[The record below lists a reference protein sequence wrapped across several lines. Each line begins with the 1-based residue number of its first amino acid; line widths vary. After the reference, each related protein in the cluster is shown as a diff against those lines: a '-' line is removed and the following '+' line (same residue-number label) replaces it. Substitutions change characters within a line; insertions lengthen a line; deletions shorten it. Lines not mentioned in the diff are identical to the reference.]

1 MEKYAYCQDN
11 EHKYL
16 CPIQSRNIGLCVKNL
31 EDCDKLL
38 TERNQNMIPK
48 IRGIMDE
55 RAKDYGYEDKYLY
68 NNCGTLVNVKDITY
82 ENYGILGE
90 NIKICS
96 WNVWGLLKYKQPF
109 MTWSI
114 NKRINNI
121 IDIILKENIDIL
133 CLQEVSTP
141 VYKILRERIGDKYY
155 FYEESINTE
164 KTISERNR
172 SLEILFLSKI
182 RAYKYTNYLLGGNL
196 NYKNNLS
203 VLEFPNFV
211 IFGCYFQAGSKYS
224 IGQENKWF
232 HYSRCRSE
240 QLEILFQEIRK
251 YKQEKMVILGDINFH
266 LDGVIED
273 WPEVGNLQKLKE
285 YGFIDSYRSLFPN
298 IEANP
303 GFTEDTQLNLMRY
316 NSKFLDKQFRYDGIL
331 SKGLTPV
338 DCKILGTNQIRLTT
352 DEIANMIDQFVY
364 IENIDKI
371 RVVKSVENPDGELA
385 LWPSD
390 HFGILTHFS

>member
-1 MEKYAYCQDN
+1 MEKYAYCDDKD
-11 EHKYL
+11 HKYL
-16 CPIQSRNIGLCVKNL
+16 CPMQSRNIGLCVKNA

-38 TERNQNMIPK
+38 TERNENMIPK
-48 IRGIMDE
+48 IRGIVDD
-55 RAKDYGYEDKYLY
+55 RSKDYGYEDKYLY
-68 NNCGTLVNVKDITY
+68 NNCATLVNVQDINY

-90 NIKICS
+90 NLKICS
-96 WNVWGLLKYKQPF
+96 WNVWGILKYKKPF
-109 MTWSI
+109 ITWSL

-121 IDIILKENIDIL
+121 IDIILQEDIDIL
-133 CLQEVSTP
+133 CLQEISTP
-141 VYKILRERIGDKYY
+141 VYKILRARLGDKYY
-155 FYEESINTE
+155 FYDENINIE
-164 KTISERNR
+164 KTSTERNR
-172 SLEILFLSKI
+172 GLEILFLSKI
-182 RAYKYTNYLLGGNL
+182 RAYRYQNFLLGGNL
-196 NYKNNLS
+196 DYKNNLS

-211 IFGCYFQAGSKYS
+211 LFGCYCQAGSKFS
-224 IGQENKWF
+224 IGQEKKWF

-266 LDGVIED
+266 LDGNIED
-273 WPEVGNLQKLKE
+273 WPEVNNLQKLKE

-298 IEANP
+298 IAANP
-303 GFTEDTQLNLMRY
+303 GLTEDTEVNLMRY
-316 NSKFLDKQFRYDGIL
+316 NSKFVDKKFRYDGIL

-352 DEIANMIDQFVY
+352 DEIVNMIDQFVY

-371 RVVKSVENPDGELA
+371 RVAKSAENPEGELA

-390 HFGILTHFS
+390 HFGILSHFA

>member
-1 MEKYAYCQDN
+1 MEKYAYCDDK

-16 CPIQSRNIGLCVKNL
+16 CPMQSRNIGLCVKNA

-38 TERNQNMIPK
+38 TERNENMIPK
-48 IRGIMDE
+48 ISGIVDD
-55 RAKDYGYEDKYLY
+55 RSKDYGYEDKYLY
-68 NNCGTLVNVKDITY
+68 NNCATLVNVQDINY
-82 ENYGILGE
+82 ENYSVVGDNL
-90 NIKICS
+90 KICS
-96 WNVWGLLKYKQPF
+96 WNVWGILKYKKPF
-109 MTWSI
+109 ITWSLH
-114 NKRINNI
+114 KRINNI
-121 IDIILKENIDIL
+121 VDIILQEDIDII
-133 CLQEVSTP
+133 CLQEISTP
-141 VYKILRERIGDKYY
+141 VYNILRARLGDKYY
-155 FYEESINTE
+155 FYDESINIE
-164 KTISERNR
+164 KTSAERNR
-172 SLEILFLSKI
+172 GLEILFLSKI
-182 RAYKYTNYLLGGNL
+182 RAYRYQNFLLGGNL
-196 NYKNNLS
+196 DYKNNLS
-203 VLEFPNFV
+203 VLEFPNMV
-211 IFGCYFQAGSKYS
+211 IFGCYFQAGSKFS
-224 IGQENKWF
+224 IGQEKKWF

-266 LDGVIED
+266 LDGNIED
-273 WPEVGNLQKLKE
+273 WPEVNNLQKLKE

-303 GFTEDTQLNLMRY
+303 GLTEDTEINLMRY
-316 NSKFLDKQFRYDGIL
+316 NSKFVDKKFRYDGIL

-371 RVVKSVENPDGELA
+371 RVAKSAENPEGELA

-390 HFGILTHFS
+390 HFGILAHFA